1 MKNTLRKLLASLV
14 VISVLFLAPISMV
27 FAKSVPLITKEELK
41 PIISNDNI
49 VVIDVRGGRDWSSS
63 EFKIVG
69 AAHGDPKK
77 VSAWKDNISK
87 NKKVVLYCA

>member
-1 MKNTLRKLLASLV
+1 MKITVKKLLALLV
-14 VISVLFLAPISMV
+14 VTIVLFLAPISMV

-41 PIISNDNI
+41 PVISNDNI

-63 EFKIVG
+63 EFKIKG

-77 VSAWKDNISK
+77 VSAWKDNFSK
-87 NKKVVLYCA
+87 DKKVVLYCA